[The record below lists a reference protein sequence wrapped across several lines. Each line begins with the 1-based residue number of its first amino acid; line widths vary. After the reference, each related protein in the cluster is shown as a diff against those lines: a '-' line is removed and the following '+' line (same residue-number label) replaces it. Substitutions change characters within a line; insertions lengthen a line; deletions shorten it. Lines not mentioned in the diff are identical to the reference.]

1 MSASSSQRPITGV
14 SMEEGKELI
23 CPACNAPVT
32 RTAPV
37 GPPMADHRVAHPTML
52 DQDASGGEQPLFRTT
67 APTPT
72 FEEVAT
78 SMLFTGS
85 VLIFALAI
93 LCVLA
98 FEWLVDLALR

>member
-32 RTAPV
+32 RTVPV

-78 SMLFTGS
+78 SFQTQARHA
-85 VLIFALAI
+85 VH
-93 LCVLA
+93 
-98 FEWLVDLALR
+98 R